1 MKEKTILKLNSSQ
14 NDLFEITASR
24 VNDKY
29 FYFPKI
35 YIKTSNPNEFEEVE
49 YSSLP
54 EGIQKYLSQ
63 KMLK

>member
-1 MKEKTILKLNSSQ
+1 MKIKLTNQQ
-14 NDLFEITASR
+14 NEIFETVASR
-24 VNDKY
+24 INDKY

-35 YIKTSNPNEFEEVE
+35 YLKTSNPNEFEEVE

-54 EGIQKYLSQ
+54 EGIQKYLKD